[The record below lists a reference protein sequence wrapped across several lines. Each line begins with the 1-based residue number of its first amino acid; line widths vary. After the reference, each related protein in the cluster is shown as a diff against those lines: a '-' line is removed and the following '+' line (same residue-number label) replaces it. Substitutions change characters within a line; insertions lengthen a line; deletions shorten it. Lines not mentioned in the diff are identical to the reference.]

1 MKIAFKGDYNRG
13 IEIINLLKLLGG
25 ISPSDLVQ
33 GNNPKLYYFISNYGL
48 IECLPKYRLHDYKL
62 YDIENFPI
70 IFNASTH
77 LKKWVG
83 KINIIIND
91 NQ

>member
-25 ISPSDLVQ
+25 ISPS
-33 GNNPKLYYFISNYGL
+33 GL
-48 IECLPKYRLHDYKL
+48 IECLPKYRLRDYKL
-62 YDIENFPI
+62 CDIEDFPL
-70 IFNASTH
+70 IFNATTH

-83 KINIIIND
+83 KINITIND